1 MKYQKSDW
9 YRGLLEAER
18 MIQEGWEFDY
28 HEGLRIQFKLPS
40 CKGTCAFYSEKG
52 NTQFQQGCLDY
63 VRHMER
69 VANEFKH
76 ES

>member
-18 MIQEGWEFDY
+18 MIQEG
-28 HEGLRIQFKLPS
+28 LRIQFKLPPCS
-40 CKGTCAFYSEKG
+40 GTCAFYSEKG

-63 VRHMER
+63 VRHIKE
-69 VANEFKH
+69 NK
-76 ES
+76 